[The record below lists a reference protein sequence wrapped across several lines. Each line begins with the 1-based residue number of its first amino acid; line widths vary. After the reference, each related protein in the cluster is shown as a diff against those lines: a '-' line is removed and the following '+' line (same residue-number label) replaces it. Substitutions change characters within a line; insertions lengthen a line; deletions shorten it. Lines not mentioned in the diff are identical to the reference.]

1 VIRSGSA
8 ALGPG
13 VGDALVLATL
23 REPADQVFEV
33 TAAGDQVAAR
43 KPAPDVYL
51 LALHRLGIVPSG
63 CIAMEDSPP
72 GHASAQAAGLRVP
85 VTPSSYT
92 RTEDCTAADRLL
104 PDLTSPL
111 PALLAGLL
119 AGA

>member
-1 VIRSGSA
+1 MIRSGSA

-13 VGDALVLATL
+13 VGDAFVLATM

-33 TAAGDQVAAR
+33 TAAGDKVAAR

-63 CIAMEDSPP
+63 CIAMEDRPP
-72 GHASAQAAGLRVP
+72 GHASAQAAGLRVL

-92 RTEDCTAADRLL
+92 RDEDCTAADWLL
-104 PDLTSPL
+104 PDLASPL
-111 PALLAGLL
+111 PAPLAGLL
-119 AGA
+119 ASA